1 MPRKSSFTDEQ
12 MIRAVREVESGAFS
26 TDVARKLGVTEQT
39 IYRWKQRFSGL
50 EVADAARLRRL
61 EEENG
66 RLKKLLAD
74 QLLDNEAL
82 KLVLAKKW

>member
-12 MIRAVREVESGAFS
+12 MIRAVREVENGAFS
-26 TDVARKLGVTEQT
+26 TDVARRLGITEQT

-50 EVADAARLRRL
+50 EVADAAKLRRL
-61 EEENG
+61 EEENS

-82 KLVLAKKW
+82 RLVLSKKW